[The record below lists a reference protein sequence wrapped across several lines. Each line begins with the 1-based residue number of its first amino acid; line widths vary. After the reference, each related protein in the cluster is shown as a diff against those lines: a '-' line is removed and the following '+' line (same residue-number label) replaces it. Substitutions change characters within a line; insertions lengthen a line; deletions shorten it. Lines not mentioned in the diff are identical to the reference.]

1 MLVLLSETEEGNKQ
15 IVHLVEV
22 LNGYKNTI
30 TDSVGDLYVLQSAP
44 WYISIIVYGVFTIIA
59 LMIACILKL
68 KGKN

>member
-22 LNGYKNTI
+22 LNGYKNTL
-30 TDSVGDLYVLQSAP
+30 TDSVGDLYVFQSAP